1 MRAASRH
8 IHVEIFGVALQH
20 PVQVVAAGNSY
31 KNPGLCLGQSLRRL
45 ARILKSFPHDLQ
57 QQALLRIHAKR
68 QRKRG
73 RTGQHPLEN
82 RRTAS

>member
-57 QQALLRIHAKR
+57 QQALLRIHA
-68 QRKRG
+68 G
-73 RTGQHPLEN
+73 GFA
-82 RRTAS
+82 RRNAKESGVEPVNIL